1 MLTSAKR
8 INTVALSVRA
18 PQQQQH
24 WLNQWCVF
32 WAGLSVWPT
41 NGGRGESLLI
51 KVINFA
57 VPFVDASG
65 AEITHFTF
73 KYSLNY
79 NGLFLTLE
87 FRHTNKTN
95 MWVGNKQSFIH
106 SEW

>member
-1 MLTSAKR
+1 MLISTKS

-18 PQQQQH
+18 AQQQQH

-32 WAGLSVWPT
+32 W
-41 NGGRGESLLI
+41 GGVICLTDQWQTRGEFV

-79 NGLFLTLE
+79 NGLLLTLE

-95 MWVGNKQSFIH
+95 M
-106 SEW
+106 